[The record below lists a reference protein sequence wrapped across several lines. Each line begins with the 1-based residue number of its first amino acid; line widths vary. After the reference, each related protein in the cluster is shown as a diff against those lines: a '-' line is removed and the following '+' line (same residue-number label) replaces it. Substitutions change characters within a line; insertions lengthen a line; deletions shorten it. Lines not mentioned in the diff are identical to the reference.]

1 MPSRLEVWR
10 GWGFQRGRTGF
21 ITTEATV
28 KRPHKPFRI
37 LHSAFCIAFA
47 FCIAL
52 AALAANAYNSLAPH
66 GTDEITDFWDTTG
79 YDVAPASSASGVCAT
94 AVNRLLRTEDVSANV
109 VSPFRRERPKGMVI
123 ILR

>member
-1 MPSRLEVWR
+1 MPLKLEVWR

-28 KRPHKPFRI
+28 KRPHNPLCI
-37 LHSAFCIAFA
+37 LHCA

-79 YDVAPASSASGVCAT
+79 YDVVPASSASGVCAT